1 MYETK
6 RTNQTEL
13 TTCIY
18 ITLVKVN
25 KMDSHL
31 YSLKCNFF
39 KKNFVSQRSAIP
51 IYNEAREIGA
61 DDINEMLNNMWRI
74 IIDSGCLEREVIVEG
89 ENVAWSAEVPD
100 ISQNQVDKFAQIFD
114 IKGKRNYNPTN
125 ISSDLLIHLR
135 NKEVHVVVFTYSR
148 NVSTNGTFNLVK
160 KNLLDPAV
168 KDRSAA
174 VANQL
179 IDEIIDKLKLAHSHH
194 LTTPQPIGWRIW
206 ATFIASKPSHSQEQL
221 ILDSPPDHVVVLFRS
236 VATSEAEIL
245 SNAQQ
250 GLRIARNVNGNQRAG
265 LRSIRDRVQ
274 QMKSIVDSCQRG
286 IDDLFTHLDYLEQ
299 QQGREDSL
307 LSDMSSAVRTQESSF
322 SVDAANMVT
331 DCDDID
337 HMN

>member
-1 MYETK
+1 
-6 RTNQTEL
+6 
-13 TTCIY
+13 
-18 ITLVKVN
+18 
-25 KMDSHL
+25 MDSHL
-31 YSLKCNFF
+31 FSLKCNFF

-61 DDINEMLNNMWRI
+61 EDVNEMLNNIWRI
-74 IIDSGCLEREVIVEG
+74 IIDSGCLEREIIVEG

-100 ISQNQVDKFAQIFD
+100 VSQNQVDKFAQIFD
-114 IKGKRNYNPTN
+114 IKGKRNYSPTN

-135 NKEVHVVVFTYSR
+135 NKEVHVVVFIYSR

-160 KNLLDPAV
+160 KNLLDPAL

-179 IDEIIDKLKLAHSHH
+179 IDEIIEKLKQTHSHH

-221 ILDSPPDHVVVLFRS
+221 ILDTPPDHVVLLFRN
-236 VATSEAEIL
+236 VPTSEAEIL

-250 GLRIARNVNGNQRAG
+250 GLRVARNINGIQRAG
-265 LRSIRDRVQ
+265 LSSIREQVQ
-274 QMKSIVDSCQRG
+274 QLKSIVNSCQKG
-286 IDDLFTHLDYLEQ
+286 IDDLSTHLDYLEQ
-299 QQGREDSL
+299 QQEREDSL
-307 LSDMSSAVRTQESSF
+307 LSDMSGSVRTEESTF
-322 SVDAANMVT
+322 SVETANMVT